1 MNDEIELDRR
11 LKQMVL
17 TAQQHPAQSRERQ
30 KTLDTLVKDILSSG
44 ELSPTGNNSFSQDN
58 YDEALQNVLMY
69 FCQHIEIYD
78 FTQGFLISGLK
89 ALMFKKFYREVKYK
103 ELEKSSKK
111 ITLSSELEE
120 QILIQSKSY
129 LSEILIKCIQID
141 PENIFRERYI
151 ENYPNANF
159 QALVGLRIE
168 KFSWQ
173 EISVI
178 MGIKPST
185 LRKFYQRSIEKFKAK
200 IKYYVESYEE

>member
-1 MNDEIELDRR
+1 
-11 LKQMVL
+11 
-17 TAQQHPAQSRERQ
+17 
-30 KTLDTLVKDILSSG
+30 
-44 ELSPTGNNSFSQDN
+44 
-58 YDEALQNVLMY
+58 MY
-69 FCQHIEIYD
+69 FCQHIETYD

-159 QALVGLRIE
+159 QALVNLRIE
-168 KFSWQ
+168 NFSLQ